1 MLKVNWSHEAGLKA
15 PETKGSSIIKTY
27 ALAKPPTSDS
37 SSNIFSTGYL
47 LQDICFRIFASG
59 YLLQNIC
66 FRIFASGYLLQNI
79 CYRIFASEYLL
90 QDICAISVLPRL
102 NHPPWTKSSSVQ
114 IYGHNAHRC
123 NLATSQKSTQIVK

>member
-1 MLKVNWSHEAGLKA
+1 MLKVNWSREAELKA
-15 PETKGSSIIKTY
+15 PETKSSSIIKTY

-79 CYRIFASEYLL
+79 CYRIFASEYMRH
-90 QDICAISVLPRL
+90 ITVLPRL

-114 IYGHNAHRC
+114 IYGHNTHRC
-123 NLATSQKSTQIVK
+123 NHATSQKSTQCEINQQQ